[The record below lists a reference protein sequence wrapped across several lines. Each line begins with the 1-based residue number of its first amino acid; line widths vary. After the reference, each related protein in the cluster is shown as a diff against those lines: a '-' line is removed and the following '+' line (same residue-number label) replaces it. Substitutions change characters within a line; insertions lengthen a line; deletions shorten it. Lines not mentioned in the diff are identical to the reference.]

1 MVAAPAPARHWH
13 STGTGTGT
21 STGTTEAMTH
31 AYIDKIGAH
40 VGETVTIK
48 GWLHNRRSS
57 GKIHFLVVRDGTGFL
72 QVVMGKKDV
81 DEATFQKADHLSQE
95 SAIIITGRLRRK
107 SAPPAATKWSPAVS
121 TSSTKRTTI
130 RSRRRSTAS

>member
-1 MVAAPAPARHWH
+1 MA
-13 STGTGTGT
+13 
-21 STGTTEAMTH
+21 TH
-31 AYIDKIGAH
+31 VYIDRIGEH

-81 DEATFQKADHLSQE
+81 DEATFAHADHLGQE
-95 SAIIITGRLRRK
+95 SAIIVTGTVRADER
-107 SAPPAATKWSPAVS
+107 APRAAT
-121 TSSTKRTTI
+121 R
-130 RSRRRSTAS
+130 

>member
-1 MVAAPAPARHWH
+1 MPHI
-13 STGTGTGT
+13 
-21 STGTTEAMTH
+21 
-31 AYIDKIGAH
+31 YIEKIGEH
-40 VGETVTIK
+40 VGQTVTIK

-95 SAIIITGRLRRK
+95 SAVIVTGTVRADERAAGGYELIA
-107 SAPPAATKWSPAVS
+107 SALEVVNE
-121 TSSTKRTTI
+121 
-130 RSRRRSTAS
+130 